1 MILSMG
7 DLDKNGNAINFKTMN
22 KIKKVRP
29 YNFSKLRKK
38 KKYKFIPTDTTKIIF
53 PDWWLKE

>member
-1 MILSMG
+1 MG